1 MSSSLM
7 GRVVRFRGGSHR
19 EVESLLPWY
28 LGGQLDADEH
38 ERVEAHL
45 KVCAECQAEV
55 RFQQQLGEE
64 IADLPIDVERGWAK
78 MQRRIAEDA
87 APRRAARP
95 AWRPDWR
102 PARLAGAAGLAVRTS
117 PTWGGWVT
125 ASVMLVAAVIWL
137 RPLSSDGAYHA
148 LSAKAAPS
156 PADMVVVFKPETT
169 ERDLRAALNA
179 SGAEIVGGPTEAD
192 AYILSAPLPRRA
204 AALAALRQRAEV
216 VMAEPID
223 RGDQP

>member
-1 MSSSLM
+1 MTSSLM
-7 GRVVRFRGGSHR
+7 GRVVRFRGGRHR

-55 RFQQQLGEE
+55 RFQQQLGDE
-64 IADLPIDVERGWAK
+64 IAELPIDVERGWAK

-87 APRRAARP
+87 APRPSWALA
-95 AWRPDWR
+95 WR
-102 PARLAGAAGLAVRTS
+102 PARLAGAAGLALRTS

-125 ASVMLVAAVIWL
+125 ASMLLVAAVAWL
-137 RPLSSDGAYHA
+137 RPLSPDGAYHA
-148 LSAKAAPS
+148 LAAKAQPT
-156 PADMVVVFKPETT
+156 PADIVVVFRPETP
-169 ERDLRAALNA
+169 ERDLRAALTA

-223 RGDQP
+223 RGAQP